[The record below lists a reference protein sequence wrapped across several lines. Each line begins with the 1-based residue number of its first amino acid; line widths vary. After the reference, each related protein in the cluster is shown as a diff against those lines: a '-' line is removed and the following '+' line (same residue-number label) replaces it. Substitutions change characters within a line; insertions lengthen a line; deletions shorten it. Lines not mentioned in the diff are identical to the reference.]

1 MRILGIDYGL
11 KKIGLAL
18 AEMESK
24 LAMPWGVIKVK
35 SKNHQVAEK
44 IKTLCEKEEVKQI
57 VIGLPES
64 GLVKK
69 IKKFGRDL
77 SLLTGLPVFYQ
88 DESLTSKEA
97 IAKMIEIGKGKK
109 FRKEKEDAFA
119 AALILQDWLN
129 LKNV

>member
-1 MRILGIDYGL
+1 
-11 KKIGLAL
+11 
-18 AEMESK
+18 
-24 LAMPWGVIKVK
+24 
-35 SKNHQVAEK
+35 
-44 IKTLCEKEEVKQI
+44 
-57 VIGLPES
+57 
-64 GLVKK
+64 
-69 IKKFGRDL
+69 L